1 MSKTKNEP
9 ITLDALPPG
18 SVVELQGKQYPTH
31 PGLLALAHAH
41 GLESITT
48 ELLQYSDGEAIIKAT
63 ATGTRGIY
71 EAHGDASPSNVSRN
85 IANAVIRMA
94 ETRAVNRCLRLY
106 LGIGATTAE
115 ELPPDAFQGS
125 SGGNTRRAPSKPRQS
140 KPRAANETYHKPNFA
155 DLNSAVESLVGV
167 PTECP
172 KCGGRIWDNRDHKK
186 ANPNS
191 KRPWFSCRD
200 RDGCGWA
207 TWDAPQQSQASA
219 RPVEPNYPVFDDE
232 SVASTTIGVHPDD
245 EIPF

>member
-1 MSKTKNEP
+1 MTKKTNEP

-41 GLESITT
+41 GVETITT
-48 ELLQYSDGEAIIKAT
+48 DLLQYNDGEAILKAKV
-63 ATGTRGIY
+63 TGTRGSF

-115 ELPPDAFQGS
+115 ELPPDAFQGRP
-125 SGGNTRRAPSKPRQS
+125 SGNNRKAPSKPRQREPS
-140 KPRAANETYHKPNFA
+140 PAASAAK
-155 DLNSAVESLVGV
+155 SAVANSQFGKGDIVTTSKGN
-167 PTECP
+167 TG
-172 KCGGRIWDNRDHKK
+172 KIFWIGGDNG
-186 ANPNS
+186 
-191 KRPWFSCRD
+191 D
-200 RDGCGWA
+200 R
-207 TWDAPQQSQASA
+207 
-219 RPVEPNYPVFDDE
+219 
-232 SVASTTIGVHPDD
+232 IGVSWGDGEDEKEFTYLRFCSAPKADEPPADMNDD

>member
-1 MSKTKNEP
+1 MTKKTNDP

-41 GLESITT
+41 GVETITT
-48 ELLQYSDGEAIIKAT
+48 DLLQYNDGEAILKAKV
-63 ATGTRGIY
+63 TGTRGTF

-115 ELPPDAFQGS
+115 ELPPDAFQGR
-125 SGGNTRRAPSKPRQS
+125 SGGNTRKAPSKPRQREPS
-140 KPRAANETYHKPNFA
+140 PAASAAK
-155 DLNSAVESLVGV
+155 SAVANSQFGKGDIVTTSKGN
-167 PTECP
+167 TG
-172 KCGGRIWDNRDHKK
+172 KIFWIGGDNG
-186 ANPNS
+186 
-191 KRPWFSCRD
+191 D
-200 RDGCGWA
+200 R
-207 TWDAPQQSQASA
+207 
-219 RPVEPNYPVFDDE
+219 
-232 SVASTTIGVHPDD
+232 IGVSWGDGEDDKEWTYLRFCSAPKADEPPADMNDD

>member
-1 MSKTKNEP
+1 MSKKTNEP

-41 GLESITT
+41 GVETITT
-48 ELLQYSDGEAIIKAT
+48 DLMQYNDGEAIIKAKV
-63 ATGTRGIY
+63 TGTRGTF

-115 ELPPDAFQGS
+115 ELPPDAFQGRPS
-125 SGGNTRRAPSKPRQS
+125 GNTRKAPQS
-140 KPRAANETYHKPNFA
+140 KPRASASAAK
-155 DLNSAVESLVGV
+155 SAVQNSQFGKGDIVTTSKGN
-167 PTECP
+167 TG
-172 KCGGRIWDNRDHKK
+172 KIFWIGGDNG
-186 ANPNS
+186 
-191 KRPWFSCRD
+191 D
-200 RDGCGWA
+200 R
-207 TWDAPQQSQASA
+207 
-219 RPVEPNYPVFDDE
+219 
-232 SVASTTIGVHPDD
+232 IGVSWGDGEDDKEWTYLRFCSAPKADEPPADMNDD

>member
-1 MSKTKNEP
+1 MTKKTNEP

-41 GLESITT
+41 GVESITT
-48 ELLQYSDGEAIIKAT
+48 DLLQYNDGEAILKAKV
-63 ATGTRGIY
+63 TGTRGTF

-115 ELPPDAFQGS
+115 ELPPDAFQGRPS
-125 SGGNTRRAPSKPRQS
+125 GNTRKAPPQEVNQQASYRKPDL
-140 KPRAANETYHKPNFA
+140 A
-155 DLNSAVESLVGV
+155 DLMSASEILPHRRSGIPLDGV

-172 KCGGRIWDNRDHKK
+172 KCGGRIWDNRDKK
-186 ANPNS
+186 QAEPNW
-191 KRPWFSCRD
+191 RGPWFSCRD

-207 TWDAPQQSQASA
+207 TWDAPPKDAPA
-219 RPVEPNYPVFDDE
+219 DAVPE
-232 SVASTTIGVHPDD
+232 D

>member
-1 MSKTKNEP
+1 MTKKTNEP

-41 GLESITT
+41 GVESIATD
-48 ELLQYSDGEAIIKAT
+48 LMQYSDGEAIIKAKV
-63 ATGTRGIY
+63 TGTRGTF

-115 ELPPDAFQGS
+115 ELPPDAFKGRS
-125 SGGNTRRAPSKPRQS
+125 SGNTRKAPPKPAQS
-140 KPRAANETYHKPNFA
+140 KPRA
-155 DLNSAVESLVGV
+155 AVESLVGV
-167 PTECP
+167 PTDCP
-172 KCGGRIWDNRDHKK
+172 KCGGRIWDNRDKK
-186 ANPNS
+186 QAEPNW
-191 KRPWFSCRD
+191 RGPWFSCRD
-200 RDGCGWA
+200 KDGCGWA
-207 TWDAPQQSQASA
+207 TWDAPPTEAPA
-219 RPVEPNYPVFDDE
+219 DD
-232 SVASTTIGVHPDD
+232 VPDD

>member
-1 MSKTKNEP
+1 MTKKANDP

-48 ELLQYSDGEAIIKAT
+48 ELLQYNDGEAIMKAT

-71 EAHGDASPSNVSRN
+71 EAHGDASPANVSRN

-94 ETRAVNRCLRLY
+94 ETRAVNRSLRSY
-106 LGIGATTAE
+106 LGLGATTAE

-125 SGGNTRRAPSKPRQS
+125 SGGNTRRATSKPRQS
-140 KPRAANETYHKPNFA
+140 KPSPAASA
-155 DLNSAVESLVGV
+155 AASAVANSQFNVGDIVTTSEGNTGKIFWIGGDRGDRVGV
-167 PTECP
+167 SWSDGTNGDTHTKKEFTYLRCCSAP
-172 KCGGRIWDNRDHKK
+172 KAD
-186 ANPNS
+186 
-191 KRPWFSCRD
+191 
-200 RDGCGWA
+200 
-207 TWDAPQQSQASA
+207 
-219 RPVEPNYPVFDDE
+219 EPPADIN
-232 SVASTTIGVHPDD
+232 DD

>member
-1 MSKTKNEP
+1 MTKKANEP
-9 ITLDALPPG
+9 ITLDALPAG

-48 ELLQYSDGEAIIKAT
+48 ELLQYNDGEAIIKAT

-94 ETRAVNRCLRLY
+94 ETRAVNRSLRSY
-106 LGIGATTAE
+106 LGLGATTAE

-125 SGGNTRRAPSKPRQS
+125 SNGNTRRAPSKPRQS
-140 KPRAANETYHKPNFA
+140 KPSPAASA
-155 DLNSAVESLVGV
+155 AASAVANSQFGKGDTVTTSNGNTGKIFWIGGEQGDRIGV
-167 PTECP
+167 SW
-172 KCGGRIWDNRDHKK
+172 G
-186 ANPNS
+186 
-191 KRPWFSCRD
+191 
-200 RDGCGWA
+200 DG
-207 TWDAPQQSQASA
+207 
-219 RPVEPNYPVFDDE
+219 DDE
-232 SVASTTIGVHPDD
+232 KEWTYLRFCSAPKADEPPADINDD

>member
-1 MSKTKNEP
+1 MTKKTNDP

-41 GLESITT
+41 GVETITT
-48 ELLQYSDGEAIIKAT
+48 DLLQYNDGEAIMKAKV
-63 ATGTRGIY
+63 AGTRGTF

-115 ELPPDAFQGS
+115 ELPPDAFQGR
-125 SGGNTRRAPSKPRQS
+125 SGGSTRKASPRAPERKQS
-140 KPRAANETYHKPNFA
+140 PAASAAK
-155 DLNSAVESLVGV
+155 SAVASSQFGKGDTVTTSKGN
-167 PTECP
+167 TG
-172 KCGGRIWDNRDHKK
+172 KIFWIGGENG
-186 ANPNS
+186 
-191 KRPWFSCRD
+191 D
-200 RDGCGWA
+200 R
-207 TWDAPQQSQASA
+207 
-219 RPVEPNYPVFDDE
+219 
-232 SVASTTIGVHPDD
+232 IGVSWGDGEEDKEWTYLRFCSAPKADEPPADMNDD